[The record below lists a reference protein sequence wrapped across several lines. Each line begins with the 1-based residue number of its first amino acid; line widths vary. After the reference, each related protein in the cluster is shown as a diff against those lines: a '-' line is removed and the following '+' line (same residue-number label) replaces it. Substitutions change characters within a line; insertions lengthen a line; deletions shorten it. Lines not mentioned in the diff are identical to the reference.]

1 MDKAVNIRDI
11 LKRVY
16 KRRKFIM
23 TSVLIVTIVT
33 AIVSLLFPNYY
44 ESKTTFYA
52 ASTDIAKPEFLFGE
66 SNRDMEFYGTGE
78 DIDRLFTVAQS
89 RQMYRFLIDSFDLR
103 ERYKITSDKPRARE
117 RLYEKVDDYYKVT
130 KTKFDAIELSF
141 EDKDAEFAALVANA
155 AREKLDQLLIEIIR
169 RKQINQSRTLSRSL
183 ESNRNTLRNIVD
195 TINDLRAKYNIIDHQ
210 LQSEML
216 ATMITETEASLTR
229 ESAKLDALKGTSV
242 KRDTIEF
249 IRANVKGLETAL
261 KQLTES
267 DSLGQ
272 GRVSSFNMGR
282 MKVEELE
289 GRFYAA
295 RINIAKDMER
305 LKKINSLIDAELS
318 FIHLIESAQV
328 PLIKSRPKRSLYVIT
343 AFLISLF
350 MSVVFVLIQH
360 SFQTFDWKSITDDR
374 TA

>member
-1 MDKAVNIRDI
+1 
-11 LKRVY
+11 
-16 KRRKFIM
+16 M

-183 ESNRNTLRNIVD
+183 ESNRNTLRSIVD